1 MPNDENEINLGHPL
15 QPQKWWKLG
24 LILLAACVLIL
35 TNLGN
40 QSLWQDEA
48 QTALISRTVQTH
60 GIPMGYDGR
69 NFFSQELGAEYDEHG
84 RWRWHTWLPFYL
96 LAAFFTVLGEST
108 FVARLPFAL
117 AGIGTVG
124 ATYFLARALW
134 EDEYAADAAAL
145 VLTFSAPALLMTRQC
160 RWYSLAALFTVLSL
174 IGYVRLMRG
183 RRHAGWI
190 FVGGSLLL
198 FHTHFLYLGSLLAA
212 LVGHA
217 ALWHRDQLRSL
228 GKWSFAVVVLCAP
241 WLVWFLGMKYGAAF
255 GRGLFDAGD
264 APELLRMFTG
274 NIGRHVFHPALFA
287 VPLIVGGLQLYRPLG
302 LIRT

>member
-96 LAAFFTVLGEST
+96 LAAFFPPSV
-108 FVARLPFAL
+108 
-117 AGIGTVG
+117 
-124 ATYFLARALW
+124 W
-134 EDEYAADAAAL
+134 
-145 VLTFSAPALLMTRQC
+145 LTA
-160 RWYSLAALFTVLSL
+160 
-174 IGYVRLMRG
+174 
-183 RRHAGWI
+183 
-190 FVGGSLLL
+190 
-198 FHTHFLYLGSLLAA
+198 
-212 LVGHA
+212 
-217 ALWHRDQLRSL
+217 
-228 GKWSFAVVVLCAP
+228 
-241 WLVWFLGMKYGAAF
+241 
-255 GRGLFDAGD
+255 
-264 APELLRMFTG
+264 
-274 NIGRHVFHPALFA
+274 
-287 VPLIVGGLQLYRPLG
+287 
-302 LIRT
+302 